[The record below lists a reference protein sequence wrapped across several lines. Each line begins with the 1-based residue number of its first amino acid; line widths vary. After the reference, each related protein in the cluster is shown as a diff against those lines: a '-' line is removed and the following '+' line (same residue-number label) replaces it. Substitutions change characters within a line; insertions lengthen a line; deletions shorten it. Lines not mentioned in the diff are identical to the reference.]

1 MQRRAAVKPNLYKD
15 SVALMRIG
23 QRLQGLAG
31 VRRATLLMGTPANRE
46 LLRASQLDAP
56 ELAAAKPNDLMIV
69 AEAETPAALER
80 ALAELERA
88 LAGDDAP
95 STGAAQP
102 VALRSLGAAAARGLA
117 ADVAVVSVPGPYA
130 GAEALKALKLGLHVF
145 LFSNGVPLEEEREL
159 KTEAR
164 KRGLLVMGPD
174 CGTAILRGVP
184 LGFANVVRRGPIGIV
199 AASGT
204 GLQEV
209 TCRIHALGE
218 GVSHALG
225 TGGRDVSD
233 AIGGASMK
241 QALELL
247 AADEATRVICIVSK
261 PPSARVASAI
271 AEQARASGKPCVIL
285 FLGAPADALPA
296 SPRLVFAATLNEA
309 ARAAV
314 TLARGGAAPAPQ
326 APLADPARGFAR
338 APGRLAGLFSGGTF
352 CAEAQAIW
360 TGLGLRVA
368 SNVPLEGVSKVAHG
382 APAQGH
388 VALDL
393 GTEEYTVGR
402 PHPMIDMSSRV
413 AMLEALAD
421 DPTVAALVLDV
432 VLGYGSHADPAGAL
446 APAIAAAKARA
457 AGAGRQLSV
466 VAFACGTEQDP
477 QPLSS
482 QQQKLAAAG
491 ALLAE
496 SSTAACRMAA
506 AIIQ

>member
-95 STGAAQP
+95 STGAAEP

-159 KTEAR
+159 KAEAR

-184 LGFANVVRRGPIGIV
+184 LGFANVVRRGAIGIV

-225 TGGRDVSD
+225 TGGRDLSD
-233 AIGGASMK
+233 AIGGATMK

-296 SPRLVFAATLNEA
+296 SPRLLFAATLSDA

-314 TLARGGAAPAPQ
+314 TLARGGAPAPQ
-326 APLADPARGFAR
+326 GPLADPAGRFAR
-338 APGRLAGLFSGGTF
+338 GQGRLAGLFSGGTF

-368 SNVPLEGVSKVAHG
+368 SNVPLDAVAALAHG
-382 APAQGH
+382 APAQDH
-388 VALDL
+388 LALDL
-393 GTEEYTVGR
+393 GTEEYTIGR

-421 DPTVAALVLDV
+421 DPTLAALVLDV

-466 VAFACGTEQDP
+466 VAFVCGTEQDP